1 MNTQWR
7 PLDRLRRPEYTGVNR
22 CLPCT
27 VVNVLVAA
35 ALALAV
41 ALVAP
46 WAVPV
51 VLAVSLAAIWLRGY
65 LVPGTPELTKRYLP
79 RRVLAWF
86 GKAPVAVRATPDF
99 DPETALSGMGVIEAD
114 PEAEDVRLV
123 PAFAAALD
131 DATPDPEAVD
141 RRSLAVALGAPEATF
156 EDHGEAVV
164 AHERDPD
171 GGRVVDGGASGGGD
185 GDGDD
190 ESESGGDDDP
200 IAQWESRAALA
211 ADAGTARTL
220 PAWDASWARRPP
232 AERALLCRS
241 VRTLLPTCPAC
252 GGPLVPSAS
261 TVESCCSRYEV
272 LALACS
278 DCEAR
283 LFETAVA

>member
-1 MNTQWR
+1 MNTQSG
-7 PLDRLRRPEYTGVNR
+7 PLDRLRRPEYTGANR

-27 VVNVLVAA
+27 VVNLVLAA
-35 ALALAV
+35 GLALVV

-46 WAVPV
+46 WGAPV
-51 VLAVSLAAIWLRGY
+51 VLALSLAAIWLRGY

-86 GKAPVAVRATPDF
+86 GKDPVAVRATPDF
-99 DPETALSGMGVIEAD
+99 DPETALSGMGVIEDD
-114 PEAEDVRLV
+114 PETEDVRLV

-131 DATPDPEAVD
+131 DAIPAPEAVD
-141 RRSLAVALGAPEATF
+141 RQSLAAALGAPDAVF

-164 AHERDPD
+164 ARVRDPET
-171 GGRVVDGGASGGGD
+171 GTTVDGGAAGD
-185 GDGDD
+185 GR
-190 ESESGGDDDP
+190 SEDAAP
-200 IAQWESRAALA
+200 VAQWESRAALA
-211 ADAGTARTL
+211 ADAGAARTL
-220 PAWDASWARRPP
+220 PAWDESWARRPP
-232 AERALLCRS
+232 GERALLCRS

-252 GGPLVPSAS
+252 GGPLAPSAS

-272 LALACS
+272 LALSCT